1 MTRPSRSALITGFL
15 IATLP
20 TVALAQAKPPDLGQ
34 ATIEQLLS
42 LEVTSAG
49 RRQQRAEDVAAAVHV
64 ISRDDI
70 RRSGL
75 TLLPEIL
82 RLAPGVQVAQVNA
95 NKWAVSVRGFNSL
108 YSNKLLILVDGRSLF
123 NRAFAGVLWDGLD
136 LDVDEIERI
145 EIVRGPGGAM
155 WGANAIN
162 GVINIITRS
171 AHASQ
176 GGSGSLS
183 MGTFEQSR
191 GTLRYGGSLGRAS
204 YRLFGQWSGY
214 GEGQDAVGQP
224 AGDQWQSLTG
234 GFRLDWADETDT
246 LMSQGSYTTG
256 KNHPLF
262 FVMESAAPGAWS
274 TSEAANTEAI
284 SALGRWTRTAG
295 DGAVFQAQGYTS
307 YASRNEPMVHL
318 IERATDL
325 DIQYERPLPRQTL
338 VMGGGYRYIDLA
350 TTNTITMQLAPERSH
365 IVNAFAEDE
374 FALARRLKLTVG
386 ARLEYD
392 AVRGVALSPSSRM
405 IWEASP
411 RQRIWAALSRARR
424 TPTVVDQSIRINL
437 ASMPGQGLP
446 ILIGFVGNPD
456 YAVEKLTQAEVGYR
470 LRVGSTASID
480 VTAFR
485 GRYDHLPTLEP
496 QAPVFEATPGP
507 AHVLVAQQ
515 FANLMEATTKG
526 LELSAHWS
534 PHPIWQLDASY
545 TALQLTPYVD
555 ATSQDAMAATFDG
568 NAPRRQWQVHS
579 TTQIGARTQVQA
591 AVYRVGALQQ
601 LQVPAYTRLDTYIEF
616 KLGRGFAAIVS
627 GRNLLDASH
636 AEFASAQALAGS
648 SVPRSARVQL
658 RWQFK

>member
-1 MTRPSRSALITGFL
+1 MTRPSRSALIAGLL

-20 TVALAQAKPPDLGQ
+20 TVALAQSKPPDLGQ
-34 ATIEQLLS
+34 ATIEQLLG

-49 RRQQRAEDVAAAVHV
+49 RRQQRAEDVAAAVYV
-64 ISRDDI
+64 ISREDI

-95 NKWAVSVRGFNSL
+95 NKWAVSVRGFNAL

-136 LDVDEIERI
+136 MDVEEIERI

-171 AHASQ
+171 AHASK
-176 GGSGSLS
+176 GGSVSVS
-183 MGTFEQSR
+183 QGTFEQTR
-191 GTLRYGGSLGRAS
+191 GTLRYGGSLGRSS
-204 YRLFGQWSGY
+204 YRLFGQWSNY
-214 GEGQDAVGQP
+214 GEGQDTSGNP

-234 GFRLDWADETDT
+234 GYRLDWANESDT

-256 KNHPLF
+256 KNRPLF
-262 FVMESAAPGAWS
+262 LVMESAAPGAFS
-274 TSEAANTEAI
+274 TSGVAHTDAI

-307 YASRNEPMVHL
+307 YSSRNEPMVHL
-318 IERATDL
+318 IERTSDL

-338 VMGGGYRYIDLA
+338 VMGGGYRYIDL
-350 TTNTITMQLAPERSH
+350 TTANTLTLQLPPERSH
-365 IVNAFAEDE
+365 IFNAFAEDE
-374 FALARRLKLTVG
+374 FAIARRLKLTVG

-392 AVRGVALSPSSRM
+392 AVRGAALSPSSRM

-424 TPTVVDQSIRINL
+424 TPTVIDQSLRINL
-437 ASMPGQGLP
+437 ASLPGQGLP
-446 ILIGFVGNPD
+446 ILIGLVGNPD
-456 YAVEKLTQAEVGYR
+456 YAAERLTQAEAGYR

-485 GRYDHLPTLEP
+485 GRYDNLPTLEP
-496 QAPVFEATPGP
+496 QAPVFETTPGP
-507 AHVLVAQQ
+507 AHIFVAYK
-515 FANLMEATTKG
+515 FANLMHASTRG
-526 LELSAHWS
+526 LELSANWS
-534 PHPIWQLDASY
+534 PVAKWQLNASY
-545 TALQLTPYVD
+545 TALRFTPHVD
-555 ATSQDAMAATFDG
+555 ATSLDSMAATFDG
-568 NAPRRQWQVHS
+568 NAPRQQWQVHS

-591 AVYRVGALQQ
+591 AVYRVGALEQ
-601 LQVPAYTRLDTYIEF
+601 LQVPAHTRFDTYIEF

-636 AEFASAQALAGS
+636 FEFSSAEAFAAS

-658 RWQFK
+658 RWQFR